1 MARLPTASV
10 ADTALIVND
19 ILLPL
24 VAQGAIVR
32 RPTISRL
39 ADRLSADD
47 RALHRVRRLR
57 TTYGEGPLLVRLAH
71 RTVALVLDPD
81 DVHRLL
87 DNTPE
92 PFSAATKEK
101 AAALRHFQPHAVLV
115 TDPPLRASRRAMNEH
130 ALDTHQPVH
139 RHADAMLAAIT
150 DEFGT
155 LRGTLGWD
163 DFRDRWSRLVRRIVL
178 GTAGRDDTEVT
189 RLLDGLRA
197 DANWAEF
204 HRRDT
209 RSRRR
214 FQQLLDQYVD
224 RAEPGSLVGDL
235 PHADDLDPAGQ
246 VPQWLFAFDAA
257 GIALWRL
264 FAVLA
269 TRPEE
274 TARIADEDA
283 HHSPLLAY
291 AGAAV
296 QESLR
301 LWPTTLVVLR
311 EAQQPTD
318 WRGRTAP
325 PGTEFAVVSSI
336 FHRDDEAL
344 EFADDFVP
352 DIWLDGRS
360 DTHWPLIPFS
370 AGPAVCP
377 GRNVVLLTTSAVTSQ
392 IVAHHNLEVD
402 PTTRAKLTGDKLPTT
417 FDHTAIRLGF
427 WPTA

>member
-1 MARLPTASV
+1 MASLPTATA
-10 ADTALIVND
+10 ADTVRVVND
-19 ILLPL
+19 ILIPL

-32 RPTISRL
+32 RPWVSRL
-39 ADRLSADD
+39 ADRVGADD
-47 RALHRVRRLR
+47 RALHLARRLR

-81 DVHRLL
+81 DVRRLL

-92 PFSAATKEK
+92 PFSAATREK

-115 TDPPLRASRRAMNEH
+115 TDPPLRAPRRALNEH
-130 ALDTHQPVH
+130 ALETHQPVH
-139 RHADAMLAAIT
+139 RNADAMLTAIAE
-150 DEFGT
+150 EFGT
-155 LRGTLGWD
+155 LSGTLGWD

-178 GTAGRDDTEVT
+178 GDAARDDTEVT

-214 FQQLLDQYVD
+214 FQQVLDQYVAE
-224 RAEPGSLVGDL
+224 AEPGSLVSDL
-235 PHADDLDPAGQ
+235 PQVEDLDPAGQ
-246 VPQWLFAFDAA
+246 VPHWLFAFDAA

-274 TARIADEDA
+274 TARIADEAA
-283 HHSPLLAY
+283 HRSPLLAY
-291 AGAAV
+291 AGGAV

-301 LWPTTLVVLR
+301 LWPTTLVILR
-311 EAQQPTD
+311 EGRRTTD

-344 EFADDFVP
+344 DFANDFVP

-370 AGPAVCP
+370 AGPAICP
-377 GRNVVLLTTSAVTSQ
+377 GRNVVLLTTSAVASQ
-392 IVAHHNLEVD
+392 IVAHHHLDVD
-402 PTTRAKLTGDKLPTT
+402 PATRDKLTGEDLPTT
-417 FDHTAIRLGF
+417 LDHTAIRLGF
-427 WPTA
+427 WPTE